1 MQKLMLDFR
10 VLIKCLQPAK
20 KPATGRFEPSTFW
33 EKNGLSEGES
43 LKLSLMSRNARNG
56 KTDGKKSPEGWRF

>member
-10 VLIKCLQPAK
+10 FVIKCLQPAK

-33 EKNGLSEGES
+33 EKKGLSESES
-43 LKLSLMSRNARNG
+43 LKLPLMPRNARNG
-56 KTDGKKSPEGWRF
+56 KTDGKKLPEG